1 MIIEHLKSLQKKPS
15 DLNLSIHCLSLVY
28 ASRQSI
34 SRLENWPG
42 IIFFFHQLFFFSFIK
57 RLELEVDHCRKQQP
71 FQIQVGP
78 VRRDSLADAME
89 QAEEEAAAAARGITL
104 GNYFFI

>member
-1 MIIEHLKSLQKKPS
+1 MR
-15 DLNLSIHCLSLVY
+15 N
-28 ASRQSI
+28 
-34 SRLENWPG
+34 
-42 IIFFFHQLFFFSFIK
+42 QLFFYKLFIYFFSFIK

-104 GNYFFI
+104 GNY

>member
-1 MIIEHLKSLQKKPS
+1 M
-15 DLNLSIHCLSLVY
+15 
-28 ASRQSI
+28 
-34 SRLENWPG
+34 
-42 IIFFFHQLFFFSFIK
+42 
-57 RLELEVDHCRKQQP
+57 EVDHCRKQQP

-104 GNYFFI
+104 GNYFFFIIYLVCLMQRP

>member
-1 MIIEHLKSLQKKPS
+1 MQSFQTHQG
-15 DLNLSIHCLSLVY
+15 LN
-28 ASRQSI
+28 
-34 SRLENWPG
+34 
-42 IIFFFHQLFFFSFIK
+42 SFIK

-89 QAEEEAAAAARGITL
+89 QAEEEAAAAARGIFLTCKFL
-104 GNYFFI
+104 SKLVNSYLHLSIIV

>member
-1 MIIEHLKSLQKKPS
+1 M
-15 DLNLSIHCLSLVY
+15 VY
-28 ASRQSI
+28 VGKEYQDWKIDQESTLLI
-34 SRLENWPG
+34 N
-42 IIFFFHQLFFFSFIK
+42 FLFIFFSFIK

-104 GNYFFI
+104 GNY

>member
-1 MIIEHLKSLQKKPS
+1 M
-15 DLNLSIHCLSLVY
+15 
-28 ASRQSI
+28 
-34 SRLENWPG
+34 
-42 IIFFFHQLFFFSFIK
+42 
-57 RLELEVDHCRKQQP
+57 EVDHCRKQQP

-104 GNYFFI
+104 GNYQLFLFSVPSTNVFSILSVNFGI

>member
-1 MIIEHLKSLQKKPS
+1 MQSFQTHQG
-15 DLNLSIHCLSLVY
+15 LN
-28 ASRQSI
+28 
-34 SRLENWPG
+34 
-42 IIFFFHQLFFFSFIK
+42 SFIK

-89 QAEEEAAAAARGITL
+89 QAEEEAAAAARGNFSKLVNSCLNLSIL
-104 GNYFFI
+104 V

>member
-1 MIIEHLKSLQKKPS
+1 M
-15 DLNLSIHCLSLVY
+15 
-28 ASRQSI
+28 
-34 SRLENWPG
+34 
-42 IIFFFHQLFFFSFIK
+42 
-57 RLELEVDHCRKQQP
+57 EVDHCRKQQP

-104 GNYFFI
+104 GNYFFLLYT

>member
-1 MIIEHLKSLQKKPS
+1 MQSFQTHQG
-15 DLNLSIHCLSLVY
+15 LN
-28 ASRQSI
+28 
-34 SRLENWPG
+34 
-42 IIFFFHQLFFFSFIK
+42 SFIK

-89 QAEEEAAAAARGITL
+89 QAEEEAAAAARGKLSVYLT
-104 GNYFFI
+104 FSSK

>member
-1 MIIEHLKSLQKKPS
+1 MQSFQTHQG
-15 DLNLSIHCLSLVY
+15 LN
-28 ASRQSI
+28 
-34 SRLENWPG
+34 
-42 IIFFFHQLFFFSFIK
+42 SFIK

-89 QAEEEAAAAARGITL
+89 QAEEEAAAAARGIFLTCNSSL
-104 GNYFFI
+104 NFKLVNSCLHLSIIV